1 MVTSGRLSS
10 EVFSNALR
18 KCTGSD
24 SGDEAAG
31 FFAPKD
37 QDVER
42 RKVGGNGR
50 TSMGQ
55 GAFPEIRLA
64 SRKSRRPGSM
74 AAKGIAFLEDHQR
87 SVAYLDVDRQ
97 RFGIDESSEGLQPRT
112 KFRRATEFPFAGGT
126 EHLETSTLQSAVE
139 GITSS

>member
-1 MVTSGRLSS
+1 MLRDDMNPSPEPVSLSTMVTIGRLSS
-10 EVFSNALR
+10 EAFSNALR

-50 TSMGQ
+50 TSMGTGCVSGDPVQ
-55 GAFPEIRLA
+55 TVRTGVSHSWEIPCPFHEQHSWSFMVSELPEGLSWSFSPKIRL
-64 SRKSRRPGSM
+64 S
-74 AAKGIAFLEDHQR
+74 
-87 SVAYLDVDRQ
+87 
-97 RFGIDESSEGLQPRT
+97 GLVGDG
-112 KFRRATEFPFAGGT
+112 A
-126 EHLETSTLQSAVE
+126 
-139 GITSS
+139 